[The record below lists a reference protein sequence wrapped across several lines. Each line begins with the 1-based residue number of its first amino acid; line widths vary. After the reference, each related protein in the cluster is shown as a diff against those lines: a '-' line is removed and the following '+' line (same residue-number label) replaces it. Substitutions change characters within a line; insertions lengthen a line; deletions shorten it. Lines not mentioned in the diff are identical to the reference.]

1 MDKVIDIG
9 GKKIGKGKPVFIIA
23 EAGVNHN
30 GKLRIAKQLVHAAK
44 WAGADAIKFQTFK
57 AEDLVSENVDMAN
70 YQKKNTGISGKQ
82 IEMLKKLE
90 LNNHDFIDLKK
101 YCDRKGI
108 LFLSTPHT
116 RDAIDFLEPLIPL
129 YKIGSG
135 DLTNI
140 PFLLKIAKIGK
151 PMIISTG
158 MATIEEIRESL
169 DQINKYNKNTILL
182 HCTTSYPC
190 PITEVNLRAMQTLEK
205 EFGCLVGYSDHTLG
219 INVMVTAARFGA
231 VIIEKHLT
239 LDKDMEG
246 PDHKASIDPIELKE
260 AIHKIRDPTH
270 NVIYSGEV
278 LGSAE
283 KRPTKS
289 ELAISPFIRKS
300 ILSSRNINKGEKFS
314 NKNLI
319 IKRPGTGLQPKYY
332 NELLKK
338 IAKVNIKEGTPI
350 ITSMVGGKQ

>member
-57 AEDLVSENVDMAN
+57 AEDLVSDKVDMAN

-169 DQINKYNKNTILL
+169 DQINKYNKHQTFLL
-182 HCTTSYPC
+182 
-190 PITEVNLRAMQTLEK
+190 
-205 EFGCLVGYSDHTLG
+205 
-219 INVMVTAARFGA
+219 
-231 VIIEKHLT
+231 
-239 LDKDMEG
+239 
-246 PDHKASIDPIELKE
+246 
-260 AIHKIRDPTH
+260 
-270 NVIYSGEV
+270 
-278 LGSAE
+278 
-283 KRPTKS
+283 
-289 ELAISPFIRKS
+289 KS
-300 ILSSRNINKGEKFS
+300 ITNFK
-314 NKNLI
+314 LI
-319 IKRPGTGLQPKYY
+319 
-332 NELLKK
+332 LKL
-338 IAKVNIKEGTPI
+338 I
-350 ITSMVGGKQ
+350 